1 MIEDS
6 RAPGRVTQFVVLL
19 TSFVLLD
26 LLSLPI
32 FFSYYLWVFADRS
45 NFLNLDYML
54 TEHLRLGVDAF
65 YQYGLLPVLIQHVL
79 FAMFG
84 RGYWPMIGCT
94 VVVLI
99 LMVVFWMSFLRNL
112 SSRWLYLAAV
122 VAVAPLLLWVNPNF
136 PYSLVQLSMLF
147 ALLFLVEGRADV
159 ALAVS
164 VIGCFSVP
172 SLPLLLT
179 GLLALYIAAD
189 WWFNSDRSIR
199 LLARRFAPGVLTYV
213 VLFAGLST
221 YFGVQ
226 STLATAL
233 PMLGLKFYYGT
244 AGKMDYNDLKGFL
257 HPAGHSLKYYLGYY
271 VVTPITWWILSTLAL
286 IVMGVRA
293 LAVMIRMGKPD
304 PRHAAVAFCAALQLF
319 FAVAAYKGDGQH
331 IIYDPIVAAG
341 VLLGISLLTI
351 PHWQNRSLILF
362 ICIGLCAQLGQARL
376 TLAAWRGTHRYPVT
390 KNLYAEPE
398 YAAQMTK
405 ILEIAST
412 KKLLMMSNATGV
424 HGYYPTISSPDAW
437 FLMPHQQ
444 LPADRERIIAGVR
457 AAEVVV
463 EDTTHVPYFTDRDP
477 DVQAQLRS
485 MCLTDVTRDFQ
496 IWWRNPPA
504 PATCRVNKRDTRSS
518 AESTAMTS
526 DSAPVSH

>member
-1 MIEDS
+1 MIEDKH
-6 RAPGRVTQFVVLL
+6 APGRVTEFILIL
-19 TSFVLLD
+19 ISFVLLD

-54 TEHLRLGVDAF
+54 AEHLRLGVDAF

-79 FAMFG
+79 FAIFG
-84 RGYWPMIGCT
+84 RSYWPMIGCA

-99 LMVVFWMSFLRNL
+99 LMTVFWSYLLRCL

-122 VAVAPLLLWVNPNF
+122 IAVAPFLLWVNPNL
-136 PYSLVQLSMLF
+136 PYSMVQLSMLF
-147 ALLFLVEGRADV
+147 ALLLLVKGRADA

-179 GLLALYIAAD
+179 GLLVCYLAAD

-199 LLARRFAPGVLTYV
+199 LLVLRFAPGVLTYV
-213 VLFAGLST
+213 FLFIGLST
-221 YFGVQ
+221 FFGIR
-226 STLATAL
+226 STLATVFPAT
-233 PMLGLKFYYGT
+233 GLKFYYGGS
-244 AGKMDYNDLKGFL
+244 GKMDHSDLKNFL
-257 HPAGHSLKYYLGYY
+257 YPAGHSLKYYLAYY
-271 VVTPITWWILSTLAL
+271 IVTPITWWILSTLAL
-286 IVMGVRA
+286 AVMGARA
-293 LAVMIRMGKPD
+293 LVFMVRSRKLD
-304 PRHAAVAFCAALQLF
+304 PRSAAVAFCAALQLF
-319 FAVAAYKGDGQH
+319 FALAAYKGDGQH

-341 VLLGISLLTI
+341 VLLGISLLTV
-351 PHWQNRSLILF
+351 PRWQTRSLILF
-362 ICIGLCAQLGQARL
+362 VCIGLCAQMAQARL
-376 TLAAWRGTHRYPVT
+376 TLAAWRDTRRSPIT

-398 YAAQMTK
+398 YAAQMAK

-412 KKLLMMSNATGV
+412 NKLLMMSNATGV
-424 HGYYPTISSPDAW
+424 HGYYPTIGSPDAW

-444 LPADRERIIAGVR
+444 LPADRQRILADIR
-457 AAEVVV
+457 AADVVV

-496 IWWRNPPA
+496 IWWRHQPQS
-504 PATCRVNKRDTRSS
+504 ATCKINMRDTRTRP
-518 AESTAMTS
+518 E
-526 DSAPVSH
+526 